1 MKTLEYE
8 DLLYRVWDGIEEC
21 VEGHKTHKSI
31 RLANVSIYSMCFWL
45 QMTNDGVKDIMIMS
59 FGSPNM
65 GKRIEVI
72 KTSVPIRDGIDAI
85 VKHAEPLLAY
95 YYYRMYR
102 PDDSRPLTR

>member
-8 DLLYRVWDGIEEC
+8 DFLCRVWDGIEEC
-21 VEGHKTHKSI
+21 IEGHKKHKSI
-31 RLANVSIYSMCFWL
+31 QLASVGVYSMCFWL
-45 QMTNDGVKDIMIMS
+45 EIINDEIKDIMIMS

-65 GKRIEVI
+65 GKRIEII

-85 VKHAEPLLAY
+85 LKRAEPLLAY
-95 YYYRMYR
+95 YYYSMYR